1 MTLQSQWNL
10 ALIIKNEGPEGKHGS
25 LRLHSGNDEILDD
38 VLSDIRKGLMEK
50 DFINKIALFPYSE
63 NLSITRLYNLCLSL
77 ANWGSVKFPRFFKTS
92 FTPLSEEQKEHSNK
106 KLINKLCSQDSINAG
121 GRKRM
126 TMINVMKLHDL
137 ESWKTY
143 ENAMMNYLPQIGTQ
157 LFSRGVADSEYWD
170 DIALVS
176 YRSRAKFCE
185 MAISQETLK
194 VADYKRKGLSDT
206 HTYMTYQ
213 IIECND
219 QIKRCAPT
227 DD

>member
-10 ALIIKNEGPEGKHGS
+10 ALIIKNEGQEGKHGS

-63 NLSITRLYNLCLSL
+63 NLSITRLYNLYLSM
-77 ANWGSVKFPRFFKTS
+77 ANWCSIKFPEFFKTS
-92 FTPLSEEQKEHSNK
+92 FTPVSDENLNK
-106 KLINKLCSQDSINAG
+106 KLANKLCSPESINAG

-126 TMINVMKLHDL
+126 VMVNVMKLHDR
-137 ESWKTY
+137 ESMKTY

-185 MAISQETLK
+185 MAISQEVSK